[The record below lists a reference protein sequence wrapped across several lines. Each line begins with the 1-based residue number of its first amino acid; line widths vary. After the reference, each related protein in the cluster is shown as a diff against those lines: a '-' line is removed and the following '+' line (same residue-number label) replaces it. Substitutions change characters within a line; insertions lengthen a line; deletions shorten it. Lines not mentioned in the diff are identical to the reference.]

1 MKTVKF
7 FFGAMAL
14 AVVSM
19 VAAPAVNAQENKD
32 AEGNTIGIIDIF
44 GENKEGMDAALARI
58 KAITTVP
65 EVGECY
71 EGKVVSI
78 VEFGAFV
85 EILPGKEGLLH
96 ISELDW
102 RKVEK
107 VEDVLQLGDIV
118 NVKLLEIDAKTGKL
132 RLSRKALIEK
142 PEGYVEPERKPRPA
156 GNRPP
161 RKDGDSKKGPRK
173 PQQK

>member
-1 MKTVKF
+1 MHLWRF
-7 FFGAMAL
+7 FL
-14 AVVSM
+14 A
-19 VAAPAVNAQENKD
+19 KRD
-32 AEGNTIGIIDIF
+32 F
-44 GENKEGMDAALARI
+44 
-58 KAITTVP
+58 
-65 EVGECY
+65 
-71 EGKVVSI
+71 
-78 VEFGAFV
+78 F
-85 EILPGKEGLLH
+85 
-96 ISELDW
+96 ISLNLI
-102 RKVEK
+102 EK